1 MQKWI
6 DFKNKK
12 GKYIRILQN
21 LKNRI
26 QGLRKYSQKGVLV
39 NLLFDI
45 KKIYYMIKVGFF
57 QKNQLGI
64 GLSGRKWAEM
74 GQKWPFLAKS

>member
-6 DFKNKK
+6 DFKNKRS
-12 GKYIRILQN
+12 KYIRILQN
-21 LKNRI
+21 LKKRI
-26 QGLRKYSQKGVLV
+26 QGARNYSQKGLLV

-45 KKIYYMIKVGFF
+45 IKKIFYKKVGFF

-64 GLSGRKWAEM
+64 DLSGRKWVNN
-74 GQKWPFLAKS
+74 